1 MKEEWGFAL
10 GTPALLSRD
19 EFKRQVLARAGG
31 LCIFCGQPADAAHHI
46 LERKLFADGGYFLAN
61 GAAVCEQH
69 HWDCETTRL
78 SVEDVRRAA
87 GISQVMVP
95 QGYDPLGIFDKWGN
109 RVWPSGLRSWGPLEH
124 DTGARKALAAGGCLG
139 LMMPRTYA
147 EPAVGDI
154 A

>member
-1 MKEEWGFAL
+1 MKEKRGLAL
-10 GTPALLSRD
+10 STPALLSRE
-19 EFKRQVLARAGG
+19 EFKRQVLARARGR
-31 LCIFCGQPADAAHHI
+31 CVFCGQPADAAHHI

-69 HWDCETTRL
+69 HWDCETTRV

-87 GISQVMVP
+87 GISQVVVP

-109 RVWPSGLRSWGPLEH
+109 RVWPSGVRSWGPLEQ

-154 A
+154 G